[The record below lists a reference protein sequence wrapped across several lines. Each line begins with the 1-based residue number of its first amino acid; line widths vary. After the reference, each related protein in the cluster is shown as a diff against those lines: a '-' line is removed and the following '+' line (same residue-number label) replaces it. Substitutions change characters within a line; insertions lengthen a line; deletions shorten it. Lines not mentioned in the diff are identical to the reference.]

1 MVQSAKAYINLIN
14 YYTGEHF
21 TVNLLTQYD
30 TTKVLPKKYEKLAN
44 DLWDWPI
51 LYKYAQP
58 LTDSQQYIKR
68 LCDNKNIEVYI
79 VTVSHPNVM
88 KSKSDFIQRE
98 YPFVSQDNIIFTHNK
113 QLLNI
118 DCLVDDNPANLIGG
132 KYHKILFDYVWN
144 KSFNARFNGCIR
156 CKDWSD
162 AYDEVIR
169 ELEAYKQVQELYE

>member
-1 MVQSAKAYINLIN
+1 
-14 YYTGEHF
+14 
-21 TVNLLTQYD
+21 
-30 TTKVLPKKYEKLAN
+30 
-44 DLWDWPI
+44 
-51 LYKYAQP
+51 
-58 LTDSQQYIKR
+58 
-68 LCDNKNIEVYI
+68 
-79 VTVSHPNVM
+79 M

>member
-51 LYKYAQP
+51 LYKYVQP
-58 LTDSQQYIKR
+58 LTDSQQYVKR

-118 DCLVDDNPANLIGG
+118 DCLVDDNPDNLKGG
-132 KYHKILFDYVWN
+132 GYKKLLFNYYWN
-144 KSFNARFNGCIR
+144 KDFNAKENGMIR
-156 CKDWSD
+156 VYDWD
-162 AYDEVIR
+162 DVYNEIDKIME
-169 ELEAYKQVQELYE
+169 ELETTK